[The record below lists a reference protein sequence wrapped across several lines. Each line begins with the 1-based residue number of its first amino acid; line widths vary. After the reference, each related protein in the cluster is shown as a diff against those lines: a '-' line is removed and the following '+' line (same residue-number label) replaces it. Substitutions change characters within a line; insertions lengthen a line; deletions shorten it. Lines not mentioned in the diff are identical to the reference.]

1 MHFLLVFTNLWRK
14 HSWFRKNYFRSNKR
28 FKDEDVRLSK
38 RNFLSSKKL
47 RGFERGKVGPK
58 DGADHIGGNY
68 AAAINFDAKLPNLL
82 PDSYNADVGL
92 FLDLGNVW
100 GVDYDDSLDESNE
113 LRSSTGVNINWLSP
127 VGPVSFTFATNLAK
141 ASTDKTESFN
151 FSLGT
156 QF

>member
-1 MHFLLVFTNLWRK
+1 M
-14 HSWFRKNYFRSNKR
+14 
-28 FKDEDVRLSK
+28 
-38 RNFLSSKKL
+38 

-113 LRSSTGVNINWLSP
+113 LRSSTGVNVNWLSP